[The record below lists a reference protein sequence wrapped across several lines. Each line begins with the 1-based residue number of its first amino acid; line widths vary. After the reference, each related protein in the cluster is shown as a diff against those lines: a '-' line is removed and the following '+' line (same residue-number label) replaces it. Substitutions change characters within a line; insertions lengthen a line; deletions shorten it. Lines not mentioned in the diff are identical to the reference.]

1 MATNFYVTLKEEVEN
16 IYRKESISKEV
27 YVHSTTVLDKWY
39 NTTTTQISNASQT
52 KFTKEGIHE
61 D

>member
-39 NTTTTQISNASQT
+39 NRTTTQIANASQT
-52 KFTKEGIHE
+52 KLNKEDIHE